1 MHSKTHLTIPEE
13 VRRFVHTYLE
23 KIRPALESRDFKEAR
38 DYMFPVFMR
47 RGLFVDN
54 SRTSQD
60 VSPRILRVYHG
71 ALKYLEEFYREN
83 LDLINAKIV
92 PDILRNVDTRVELLD
107 EGLKNS
113 ELFQLTRNGL
123 I

>member
-54 SRTSQD
+54 TRTSHD
-60 VSPRILRVYHG
+60 VSQRTLVIYRG
-71 ALKYLEEFYREN
+71 ALTYLEQIYREN
-83 LDLINAKIV
+83 PDLINTEIV
-92 PDILRNVDTRVELLD
+92 SDILRNVDTRIKIIDDSLRNS
-107 EGLKNS
+107 GLY
-113 ELFQLTRNGL
+113 QLTRNGL